1 MLVLTPRINFRH
13 KPNNTWSIVQTKKYM
28 FHTKYKVIMLITQ
41 THPHSKFPSWVW
53 MSILR
58 WSPAVTASSN
68 VSPTSAFPGS
78 PSIKQKYMLV
88 KHFFQFKWGK
98 PACLCVCC
106 STSVA
111 TNIWTDFKLWSTSV
125 TTSTTLL
132 FPNQLHLE
140 SSLDIVAKMLIEYYS
155 LLNKMSVW
163 RPPTG
168 QRC

>member
-1 MLVLTPRINFRH
+1 MPMLTPWVNFRST
-13 KPNNTWSIVQTKKYM
+13 PNNTWSIVQTENRC
-28 FHTKYKVIMLITQ
+28 FIQRTKLLYWLHKHIHRVN
-41 THPHSKFPSWVW
+41 FPSIW
-53 MSILR
+53 MSKLR
-58 WSPAVTASSN
+58 WCCDSIEQCLSN
-68 VSPTSAFPGS
+68 IGLSWF

-98 PACLCVCC
+98 PACLRVCC